1 MRSGVFVSVLA
12 VVLVLTLF
20 AGCMENG
27 SDVSC
32 TVSDSTIQAKTSADA
47 RYQSGI
53 YEYAKGNYHT
63 AEDYFEEAKTLFT
76 RAGLHDDALLAK
88 KMSFTCIR
96 TGGEYSLN
104 ETEAKASL
112 KEKADGITDDEISD
126 WLSNSAQTLFSDGQT
141 WYFYDTASN
150 YLYENYQILQKK
162 YTLDFAYMSL
172 DVLSGRMPDTGSP
185 YFNPVYYQGTE
196 KYVISGDFLTGKG
209 MIQIWFPL
217 PLETESQTDVSV
229 SNLSYPEYIVTGPVT
244 EGGIGYVSYEIPAE
258 KIDGDLI
265 ISADI
270 GFTSYEQGFY
280 VDPAHVLPYNTTDS
294 EYILYTTSDRNIE
307 INDAVTAKALEIVGD
322 ETNPYNQAILIY
334 THIIETYPYSH
345 VPHLSLDTLV
355 PKTAESTYMV
365 ETGHG
370 DCGTQ
375 SMFFSAMC
383 RSLGIPARATGGYQM
398 IIAEKPGTHFWA
410 EYYIEGYGWIPCDPT
425 VSEASD
431 WVDISDEKRS
441 AFKEYFGHNLD
452 NSRFVI
458 QKDVDAGMIPA
469 LPDDAVLFRLVL
481 QMPAVIYDESD
492 VDVSLYSG
500 EGFSVDLKAI
510 SGLK

>member
-27 SDVSC
+27 SDASD
-32 TVSDSTIQAKTSADA
+32 TVSDSTIQMKSVADA
-47 RYQSGI
+47 RYESGI
-53 YEYAKGNYHT
+53 AEYANGNYQT
-63 AEDYFEEAKTLFT
+63 AADYFEEATTLYT
-76 RAGLHDDALLAK
+76 GAGLDDDALLAK
-88 KMSFTCIR
+88 KKSFTCIR
-96 TGGEYSLN
+96 ASGEYELN
-104 ETEAKASL
+104 ETEARASL
-112 KEKADGITDDEISD
+112 REKADGITDGEISD

-141 WYFYDTASN
+141 WYFYDTAAN
-150 YLYENYQILQKK
+150 YLYENYHLLQKK
-162 YTLDFAYMSL
+162 DSLDFEYMSR
-172 DVLSGRMPDTGSP
+172 DVLSGRMPNTESP

-196 KYVISGDFLTGKG
+196 KFVIPGDFLTGKG
-209 MIQIWFPL
+209 MIRIWFPL

-229 SNLSYPEYIVTGPVT
+229 SNLSYAKYIVNGPIT
-244 EGGIGYVSYEIPAE
+244 EGGIGYVFYEIPAE
-258 KIDGDLI
+258 IIDGDLTI
-265 ISADI
+265 TADI

-280 VDPAHVLPYNTTDS
+280 VDPALVLPYNTKDP
-294 EYILYTTSDRNIE
+294 EYILYTKSDRNIE
-307 INDAVTAKALEIVGD
+307 INDAIKAKALEIVGD
-322 ETNPYNQAILIY
+322 ETNPYNQAIMIY

-345 VPHLSLDTLV
+345 VPHLSLDTIV
-355 PKTAESTYMV
+355 PKTAESTYML

-398 IIAEKPGTHFWA
+398 ILSEKPGTHFWA

-431 WVDISDEKRS
+431 WVDISDSKRN

-458 QKDVDAGMIPA
+458 QKDVDAEMLPA

-481 QMPAVIYDESD
+481 QTPAVIYDESD
-492 VDVSLYSG
+492 VDIALYSG
-500 EGFSVDLKAI
+500 EWFSVDLKAI
-510 SGLK
+510 LV